1 MELLRQKALCTVL
14 TKCSKVVLAPFTAVA
29 PHDQMRVHACVDC
42 VGKLFPSFVLVLQ
55 ELIDVFHA
63 NLVESAGKIHIFKNI
78 LYILALTQSLKEMA
92 NISARCT
99 NA

>member
-1 MELLRQKALCTVL
+1 MIKCEFMHVCNVL
-14 TKCSKVVLAPFTAVA
+14 EN
-29 PHDQMRVHACVDC
+29 
-42 VGKLFPSFVLVLQ
+42 KLFPSFVLVLQ
-55 ELIDVFHA
+55 ELVDVFRA

-78 LYILALTQSLKEMA
+78 LYILALTQSKQMA